1 MYSDSANNILYVS
14 QFRDSSGYASAA
26 RSYLK
31 AVNEYLSKSKDK
43 VNFKI
48 FTVPIEHT
56 NSLSSEEIVLL
67 DEYEIKNQDLEEFL
81 KLDYTMVWHMPPSMP
96 MIGHNFVEGSIW
108 KNVIRILQNSSRNIN
123 ITVWEADRIPDT
135 WSKDIYPTLG
145 TESLIVPSTWNQK
158 VFRDQI
164 EDLDCNLLPHVIEE
178 FTTSEKKPA
187 IDSRLDGKFVVFSMS
202 QWQSRKG
209 FDKLIQAFCME
220 FGDNPDAVLVIKT
233 YGNLMKSNPVPVKDQ
248 AMKIASEIKAYKDTV
263 FLSNGGKSNAEIILL
278 PYVVPFS
285 EVSSLQHRADLF
297 ALLTRGEGFG
307 LTIAEAVSHETPVLV
322 PDAGGHLDYL
332 DKNSSF
338 LVSGHWSPYVGKPEY
353 TCDMNWYEPH
363 ISSAR
368 SMLREAYNLWK
379 NKKLSNRGKLAKKH
393 MRSKGFDRYSIGKQM
408 MDTIRQSSD
417 KRLSSEAVTN
427 HNVSGLSIKEKISK
441 IKNNFDSLDTDTGDK
456 MKLLKDSFQ
465 GEECY
470 IISCGPSLNEHKF
483 SELKEKLK
491 DKLVF
496 TIKQSIDDFEELS
509 SFHFFNS
516 NNFSKFN
523 NNKCISIGSSAEFK
537 PIMDSSVWQGQ
548 KYDIFLKILEDKNY
562 NETIAISNKFDQW
575 AFDKT
580 LKRPWGPGIMYETV
594 FYMAEHLGVK
604 DIYTIGWD
612 LEKPGTVKSNHY
624 YKKNDKDLIRPADLM
639 KPYEIEK
646 NIEASKEFEKWLR
659 TRNINLYVATENSHV
674 HESVKRKKI

>member
-1 MYSDSANNILYVS
+1 MYSDSAKNILYVS

-56 NSLSSEEIVLL
+56 NSLSTEERVLL
-67 DEYEIKNQDLEEFL
+67 DEYEINNRDLEEFL

-96 MIGHNFVEGSIW
+96 MIGHNFVEEPVW
-108 KNVIRILQNSSRNIN
+108 QNVVRILQNSSRNIN
-123 ITVWEADRIPDT
+123 ITVWEADRIPDS
-135 WSKDIYPTLG
+135 WSKNIYPSLG
-145 TESLIVPSTWNQK
+145 TESLVVPSTWNQE
-158 VFRDQI
+158 VFSDQI
-164 EDLDCNLLPHVIEE
+164 SGLDCHLLPHVIEE
-178 FTTSEKKPA
+178 FPISEQKSN
-187 IDSRLDGKFVVFSMS
+187 ISQRLNGKFVVFSMS

-220 FGDNPDAVLVIKT
+220 FGENPNAVLVIKT
-233 YGNLMKSNPVPVKDQ
+233 YGNLMKSNPVSVKDQ
-248 AMKIASEIKAYKDTV
+248 AMQIASEIKAYKDTV
-263 FLSNGGKSNAEIILL
+263 FISNGKQSNAEIILL

-285 EVSSLQHRADLF
+285 EISSLQRRADLF

-307 LTIAEAVSHETPVLV
+307 LTIAEAISHETPVLV
-322 PDAGGHLDYL
+322 PDAGGHLDYI
-332 DKNSSF
+332 DKDSSF

-368 SMLREAYNLWK
+368 KLLREAYNLWK
-379 NKKLSNRGKLAKKH
+379 NKKLSPKGKEAKKH
-393 MRSKGFDRYSIGKQM
+393 MKSKCLDRYSIGKRM
-408 MDTIRQSSD
+408 MEIIRQASN
-417 KRLSSEAVTN
+417 KRQKLESIVNHDLSET
-427 HNVSGLSIKEKISK
+427 SIKERVSR
-441 IKNNFDSLDTDTGDK
+441 IKSSFDSIGDDTGDK
-456 MKLLKDSFQ
+456 IKLLKDSFK

-470 IISCGPSLNEHKF
+470 IITCGPSLNEYEF
-483 SELKEKLK
+483 SKLKEKLK

-523 NNKCISIGSSAEFK
+523 NNGCISIGSSAEFK
-537 PIMDSSVWQGQ
+537 PIMDSNVWGGQ

-562 NETIAISNKFDQW
+562 NETIAISNKFNEW
-575 AFDKT
+575 TLDKT

-594 FYMAEHLGVK
+594 FYMAEHIGVK

-612 LEKPGTVKSNHY
+612 LEEPGTVKSSHY
-624 YKKNDKDLIRPADLM
+624 YEKSEKDLIRPADLM

-646 NIEASKEFEKWLR
+646 NIEASKEFERWLA
-659 TRNINLYVATENSHV
+659 TKDINLYIATENSHV
-674 HESVKRKKI
+674 HESVKRRKI